1 MAEMNRRGMN
11 RRIEALFD
19 GLAPTWDEEIAS
31 RFADRLNAMVDA
43 LPISPGQTV
52 LDVGAGTG
60 ILAGVLASRV
70 APNGRVIAVDLSRA
84 MLRDGK
90 TRRPDPRIAWIQA
103 DVLDAPLARHAFDWV
118 ICYSVFPHFLDQ
130 QHAVTE
136 LAGLLKPA
144 GSLAVL
150 HTQSREAI
158 NAHHETVGGIV
169 GGHTLPD
176 DFNMARLFHN
186 ANLRLLRLEN
196 SPTAYLAL
204 AASNFGDTILK

>member
-1 MAEMNRRGMN
+1 MAEMNRRRMN
-11 RRIEALFD
+11 RRIEAFFD
-19 GLAPTWDEEIAS
+19 GLAPTWDEEVAS

-43 LPISPGQTV
+43 LPI
-52 LDVGAGTG
+52 
-60 ILAGVLASRV
+60 I

>member
-11 RRIEALFD
+11 RRIEAFFD
-19 GLAPTWDEEIAS
+19 GLAPTWDEEVAS
-31 RFADRLNAMVDA
+31 RFAERLDA
-43 LPISPGQTV
+43 LVDTLGIRSGQTI

-60 ILAGVLASRV
+60 ILAGALAGRV
-70 APNGRVIAVDLSRA
+70 APDGRVLAVDLSRA

-90 TRRPDPRIAWIQA
+90 TRRPGPRIAWIQA
-103 DVLDAPLARHAFDWV
+103 DVLDAPFARGAFDWV

-136 LAGLLKPA
+136 LAGLLKPG

-158 NAHHETVGGIV
+158 NAHHEKVGGIV

-176 DFNMARLFHN
+176 DSGMARLFHN
-186 ANLRLLRLEN
+186 AGLQLLRLEN
-196 SPTAYLAL
+196 SDTGYL
-204 AASNFGDTILK
+204 ILGTQY

>member
-11 RRIEALFD
+11 RRIEAFFD
-19 GLAPTWDEEIAS
+19 GLAPTWDEEVAS

-130 QHAVTE
+130 RTPSPGWPSEAR
-136 LAGLLKPA
+136 GLSVSTPRAAKP
-144 GSLAVL
+144 ST
-150 HTQSREAI
+150 HTTKQSAASSEAI
-158 NAHHETVGGIV
+158 
-169 GGHTLPD
+169 P
-176 DFNMARLFHN
+176 
-186 ANLRLLRLEN
+186 
-196 SPTAYLAL
+196 SPTTSTWP
-204 AASNFGDTILK
+204 ASSTTPTSASSASKTPPPPTSPSPPPISGTQY

>member
-11 RRIEALFD
+11 RRIEAFFD
-19 GLAPTWDEEIAS
+19 GLAPTWDEEVAS

-130 QHAVTE
+130 QEAVTGF
-136 LAGLLKPA
+136 AALLKP
-144 GSLAVL
+144 GGRLAVL
-150 HTQSREAI
+150 HSQSREAI
-158 NAHHETVGGIV
+158 NAHHEKVGDVV
-169 GGHTLPD
+169 GGHKLPD
-176 DFNMARLFHN
+176 DPAMTRLIQT
-186 ANLRLLRLEN
+186 AGLALLRLEN
-196 SPTAYLAL
+196 SEEGFVAL
-204 AASNFGDTILK
+204 ARRT

>member
-11 RRIEALFD
+11 RRIEAFFD

-90 TRRPDPRIAWIQA
+90 TRRPTPASPGYR
-103 DVLDAPLARHAFDWV
+103 PTSSMPPSRGTPSTGS
-118 ICYSVFPHFLDQ
+118 SVTACFPTSL
-130 QHAVTE
+130 TSSTPSPSW
-136 LAGLLKPA
+136 PA
-144 GSLAVL
+144 S
-150 HTQSREAI
+150 
-158 NAHHETVGGIV
+158 
-169 GGHTLPD
+169 
-176 DFNMARLFHN
+176 
-186 ANLRLLRLEN
+186 
-196 SPTAYLAL
+196 
-204 AASNFGDTILK
+204 